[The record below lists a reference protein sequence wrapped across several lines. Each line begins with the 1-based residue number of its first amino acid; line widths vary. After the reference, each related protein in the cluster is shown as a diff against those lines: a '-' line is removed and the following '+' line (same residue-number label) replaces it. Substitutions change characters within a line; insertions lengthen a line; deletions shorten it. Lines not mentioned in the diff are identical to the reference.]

1 MAKAGL
7 VLLEPF
13 LRAFPVPQAVDLL
26 CSRLGPDADQVVAVQ
41 AVIHIDAVAVE
52 MEVKDAGFAVRMEC
66 DDVLG
71 IGWKMVGRSSG
82 LNLCLA
88 LKILDLDSNFNPVT
102 NLFSRNIV
110 FRKHPI
116 KVLFS
121 LEQLRR
127 KKTRVHYLG
136 TNLMTG

>member
-1 MAKAGL
+1 MRRN
-7 VLLEPF
+7 F
-13 LRAFPVPQAVDLL
+13 
-26 CSRLGPDADQVVAVQ
+26 QVV
-41 AVIHIDAVAVE
+41 HIDAVAVE
-52 MEVKDAGFAVRMEC
+52 MEVKDAGFAVRMER

-102 NLFSRNIV
+102 NLFSRNVV

-116 KVLFS
+116 KVLLS
-121 LEQLRR
+121 LEQLR
-127 KKTRVHYLG
+127 
-136 TNLMTG
+136 